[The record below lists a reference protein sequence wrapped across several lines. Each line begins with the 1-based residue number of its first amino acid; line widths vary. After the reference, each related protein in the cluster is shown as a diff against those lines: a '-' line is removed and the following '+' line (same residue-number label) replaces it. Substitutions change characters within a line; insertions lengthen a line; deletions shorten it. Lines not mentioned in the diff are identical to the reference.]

1 MPPYS
6 KNKKEPSSHTE
17 TMVRGSTLLGTNVVP
32 THRIT
37 ARHRTNLPIIGTLP
51 PSVLAKKL
59 VVEYFFQS

>member
-17 TMVRGSTLLGTNVVP
+17 TMVRGSTLLGTNAVP

-37 ARHRTNLPIIGTLP
+37 ARHRTNLPIIGMSAHECISSTYP
-51 PSVLAKKL
+51 
-59 VVEYFFQS
+59 